1 MKGYTYSEARER
13 LAEILNIARE
23 EDVMIQG
30 RGGEVFTI
38 VLKKKSRSPF
48 AIPGIKTQA
57 STKDI
62 LQAVKDSRKQIAKP
76 INPLDDHSSHRSAS
90 FKLWALFELAILED
104 T

>member
-1 MKGYTYSEARER
+1 MKIYTYSEARER

-38 VLKKKSRSPF
+38 ALKKKSCSPF

-57 STKDI
+57 STKDL
-62 LQAVKDSRKQIAKP
+62 LQAIKDSRKK
-76 INPLDDHSSHRSAS
+76 IN
-90 FKLWALFELAILED
+90 
-104 T
+104 

>member
-1 MKGYTYSEARER
+1 VKIYTYSEARER

-30 RGGEVFTI
+30 RGGEVFPI

-62 LQAVKDSRKQIAKP
+62 LQAVKDSRRQIAKP
-76 INPLDDHSSHRSAS
+76 INPLDDRSSHR
-90 FKLWALFELAILED
+90 
-104 T
+104 